1 MYNRMNDGDPR
12 ERENDHASTRE
23 RTPKTRRM
31 ILLFHFRYPAF
42 SPNFT
47 ISPTLTHRLCL
58 LALALVN
65 IR

>member
-1 MYNRMNDGDPR
+1 MAIL
-12 ERENDHASTRE
+12 EEE
-23 RTPKTRRM
+23 RTITLARVSVLQKTRRM
-31 ILLFHFRYPAF
+31 ILLFHFRYPAS

-47 ISPTLTHRLCL
+47 ISPTLTHCICL